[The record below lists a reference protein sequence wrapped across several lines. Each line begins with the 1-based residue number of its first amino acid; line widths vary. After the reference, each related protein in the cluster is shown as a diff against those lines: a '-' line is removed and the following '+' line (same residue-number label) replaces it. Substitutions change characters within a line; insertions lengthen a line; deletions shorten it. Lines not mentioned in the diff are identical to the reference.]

1 MATAYLQKQIT
12 ATNTTAI
19 TFSAW
24 VKRSKLG
31 YDAAAVFQTENNSS
45 DYLAM
50 VFNGS
55 DKIDFQITGTQNRR
69 ITTRVFRD
77 INAWYHI
84 LVAIDSSQ
92 GSADDR
98 IKLYINGSQETSFD
112 TKTTNMSQGSNL
124 SPIDATLNY
133 AVGYYPGQNTNYFD
147 GQMAHVHYVVG
158 TAYAPSTFGETDST
172 TGIWKPK
179 VSPTGVN
186 YGSKG
191 FFLKFDNSANMGL
204 DSSGLTNN
212 LTVSGT
218 IIQNKDT
225 PSNVFNVLNQ
235 SNPTASNFT
244 ISDCATK
251 ITKTGSGT
259 LGGYLGT
266 IMPTKGKYYFEAK
279 IIEAGNGDR
288 TRVGVANY
296 DSVTDSS
303 TLQGSYSGLEVS
315 CKDAKMIV
323 TINGT
328 ETETTASGAYSDGDI
343 VQIAMDLDNKAIYV
357 GRNGTFVTLTGT
369 SGGDPTSGASKTGA
383 IVTDTT
389 YILNGD
395 PMCVYFGHAAGVSD
409 TSTVAYNFGN
419 GFFGTTAVSSAQN
432 PDDGIG
438 ICEHDVPAGY
448 RALCTKS
455 LNAQEYS

>member
-1 MATAYLQKQIT
+1 MASAYLQKQIT

-77 INAWYHI
+77 TNAWYHI

-158 TAYAPSTFGETDST
+158 TAYTPSTFGETDST

-218 IIQNKDT
+218 IIQTKDT
-225 PSNVFNVLNQ
+225 PSNVYATGNILIKGANSQ
-235 SNPTASNFT
+235 STASNIALT
-244 ISDCATK
+244 AT
-251 ITKTGSGT
+251 SGQNSWEI
-259 LGGYLGT
+259 L
-266 IMPTKGKYYFEAK
+266 
-279 IIEAGNGDR
+279 
-288 TRVGVANY
+288 
-296 DSVTDSS
+296 SS
-303 TLQGSYSGLEVS
+303 TLAVNSGKWYAEFKMGANIVECGIMDIDQMTTSDIYPGSVSRGFGYRNNGDVYKGGSGQS
-315 CKDAKMIV
+315 
-323 TINGT
+323 GT
-328 ETETTASGAYSDGDI
+328 FASYTAGDI
-343 VQIAMDLDNKAIYV
+343 IGVAMDMTNNKLYLSK
-357 GRNGTFVTLTGT
+357 NGTFQN
-369 SGGDPTSGASKTGA
+369 SGDPTSGSTGTGA
-383 IVTDTT
+383 LSIDSGYNYCFVFAA
-389 YILNGD
+389 YNGNIS
-395 PMCVYFGHAAGVSD
+395 A
-409 TSTVAYNFGN
+409 NFGN
-419 GFFGTTAVSSAQN
+419 GQFGTSNIASAGSN
-432 PDDGIG
+432 GNG
-438 ICEHDVPAGY
+438 SLFEYDVPTGY
-448 RALCTKS
+448 YALNTENIGTQS
-455 LNAQEYS
+455 